1 MEQSITPSPPTLAI
15 SYTGTLQLNQAKTI
29 SWTGGKQSNNI
40 ILQRLNPLNDQMTTT
55 TLVSNSIVVNGSV
68 SFTPTVP
75 NEVHVFI
82 IEATDANGDVYQE
95 STPGEVP
102 T

>member
-1 MEQSITPSPPTLAI
+1 
-15 SYTGTLQLNQAKTI
+15 
-29 SWTGGKQSNNI
+29 
-40 ILQRLNPLNDQMTTT
+40 MTTT
-55 TLVSNSIVVNGSV
+55 TLVSNSIVVSGSV

-82 IEATDANGDVYQE
+82 IEATDANGDVYTAQ
-95 STPGEVP
+95 TPGVVP